1 MKMRHPMRIRH
12 SLQSCDTAKF
22 SNVSARLI
30 LLCEITIELLY
41 ENLCSVSSNKGDSPS
56 LNFSKVCYIV
66 VLYATLHR
74 EMMFWEFVQCVKRL
88 ECFTISGKHMTVCG
102 DKLCSKK
109 IVYVWVHVYIC
120 TYIYI
125 YIHMYHHLRQTY
137 NGMWR
142 QIM

>member
-1 MKMRHPMRIRH
+1 MRIRH

-74 EMMFWEFVQCVKRL
+74 EMMF
-88 ECFTISGKHMTVCG
+88 
-102 DKLCSKK
+102 
-109 IVYVWVHVYIC
+109 
-120 TYIYI
+120 
-125 YIHMYHHLRQTY
+125 
-137 NGMWR
+137 
-142 QIM
+142 